1 MIQSNIISKILKK
14 NIIHNCNYLI
24 NKKYNAIV
32 NKYMDKIDEFK
43 KKYYIYFVNIKK
55 LNNNLSNNFEKTIEE
70 ILTSLTNKI
79 EIKFV

>member
-1 MIQSNIISKILKK
+1 MNESNVIPKILKK

>member
-1 MIQSNIISKILKK
+1 VIQSNIISKILKK